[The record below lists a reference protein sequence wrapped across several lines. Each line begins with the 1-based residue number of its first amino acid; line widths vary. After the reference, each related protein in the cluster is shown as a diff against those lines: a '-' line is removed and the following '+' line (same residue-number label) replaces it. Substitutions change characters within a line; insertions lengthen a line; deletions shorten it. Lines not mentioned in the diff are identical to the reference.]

1 MELRQLNTFYT
12 AAQTL
17 SFTRTAD
24 KLNYAQSTVSAQV
37 QALEEELGVRLFD
50 RLGKQV
56 VLTDAGRRLGHYAEK
71 MLTLA
76 DEATTVVAGG
86 EEPRGTLTISAYETL
101 CTYRLPAVLQQY
113 RAQYPQVQLI
123 FRPSAVSNAQDSVRS
138 GDVDVAFAME
148 QPFQAPDLRVEPL
161 VREPLLVIAH
171 QDHPLA
177 EAPTVRPEDLEDE
190 SVLLTE
196 AGCSYRVMFERAL
209 ADTCVNLST
218 TVEFNNV
225 EAIKQCVMVG
235 MGITV
240 LPQVAVAAEIDDGRL
255 AALAWT
261 EPRLEIV
268 TQMVWHRDK
277 WLSPALGAFL
287 QMARNVFKTEAMAL

>member
-1 MELRQLNTFYT
+1 MELRQLTTFYT

-17 SFTRTAD
+17 SFTRTAGT
-24 KLNYAQSTVSAQV
+24 LNYAQSTVSAQIHG
-37 QALEEELGVRLFD
+37 LEEELGVQLFD

-56 VLTDAGRRLGHYAEK
+56 VLTDAGRRLEHYAEQI
-71 MLTLA
+71 LTLA
-76 DEATTVVAGG
+76 DEATTVVANA

-113 RAQYPQVQLI
+113 RARYPQVQLI
-123 FRPSAVSNAQDSVRS
+123 FRPSPVSNVQNYVRA

-148 QPFQAPDLRVEPL
+148 QPFQTPDLHVEPL
-161 VREPLLVIAH
+161 VREPLQIIAH
-171 QDHPLA
+171 PEHPLA
-177 EAPTVRPEDLEDE
+177 EAPIVRPDDLEDE

-196 AGCSYRVMFERAL
+196 AGCSYRVMFERAI

-225 EAIKQCVMVG
+225 EAIKQCVMAG
-235 MGITV
+235 MGIAV
-240 LPQVAVAAEIDDGRL
+240 LPEVAVAAEIDDGRL
-255 AALAWT
+255 AALAWA
-261 EPRLEIV
+261 EPPLEIV

-277 WLSPALGAFL
+277 WLSPALEAFL
-287 QMARNVFKTEAMAL
+287 EMTREVFQNMS